1 MKSTKHN
8 PGQPGQPA
16 PAKAPLA
23 AHPLFPAL
31 VALWTAA
38 LLAVAGLMLPVGP
51 LERAVALVHLDSL
64 VPAARPPLGFTA
76 RLLVA
81 FVLAVGGAGVAY
93 VAAGVLR
100 RRGLAALGRPLRT
113 APRATSRA
121 APAKTVIASEPN
133 PVADDEDLTR
143 LAAAKADAAPRRRG
157 LTSEAADVPSIL
169 EISALPALEPLA
181 PEPEVAAGDAPPP
194 PVPAVPET
202 APRLAGEP
210 RFRTASELA
219 GAAALRLCAVPLES
233 LGVVQL
239 VERFALA
246 LAARPLRHAGEPTLV
261 HEPAPHPAVAT
272 PPPFA
277 EPRDARPIPAAGRP
291 FDEPA
296 TPVEAFGDIESAP
309 VTMPDDGFAPLTV
322 APLLARRPT
331 RESGLTAMS
340 EPLDEVVEDEVLE
353 YEDEDEGDLS
363 RWALPEPEDEGEDIA
378 EDLTPDPGSGDGY
391 SSLLAMRPSTR
402 VPPPLA
408 DFVRVED
415 LDDLPS
421 PDAGPQ
427 PVVVFPGQA
436 RPAPPVAT
444 VLPGMDTPPTPEETE
459 QALRQALAALQR
471 MSGAA

>member
-38 LLAVAGLMLPVGP
+38 LLAVAGLMFPVGP
-51 LERAVALVHLDSL
+51 LERAVALIHLDSL

-81 FVLAVGGAGVAY
+81 FVLAIGGAGAAY

-100 RRGLAALGRPLRT
+100 RRVLAALGRPART

-121 APAKTVIASEPN
+121 APAKTVIASEPD
-133 PVADDEDLTR
+133 PIADDEDLTR
-143 LAAAKADAAPRRRG
+143 LAAAKADAAPRRHG

-202 APRLAGEP
+202 APRMAGEP

-261 HEPAPHPAVAT
+261 HEPAPHAAVAA

-309 VTMPDDGFAPLTV
+309 VTMPDDRF

-340 EPLDEVVEDEVLE
+340 EPLDEIVEYED
-353 YEDEDEGDLS
+353 EDEDEGDLS